1 MLGMGTRPATPL
13 PEPHHSLC
21 CFHENPEKPRV
32 RAGHRALAE
41 GSRRLHPPSAR
52 GTSRMRMLGPL
63 CFGHSLEKPEHK
75 ALTCCPVPSHRTLHL
90 QPCKNL
96 LKNQRC
102 VTPPTSLFFDNSA
115 TFW

>member
-13 PEPHHSLC
+13 PEPHQRLC

-52 GTSRMRMLGPL
+52 GTSRMRMPGPL

-96 LKNQRC
+96 LKNQ
-102 VTPPTSLFFDNSA
+102 THDSSHISIF
-115 TFW
+115 

>member
-13 PEPHHSLC
+13 PEPHQSLC

-52 GTSRMRMLGPL
+52 TRPAPAGRAACGCRDPFVSAILWRSPNTKLSPAAL
-63 CFGHSLEKPEHK
+63 CPATAPF
-75 ALTCCPVPSHRTLHL
+75 TCNHA
-90 QPCKNL
+90 K
-96 LKNQRC
+96 
-102 VTPPTSLFFDNSA
+102 
-115 TFW
+115 TF